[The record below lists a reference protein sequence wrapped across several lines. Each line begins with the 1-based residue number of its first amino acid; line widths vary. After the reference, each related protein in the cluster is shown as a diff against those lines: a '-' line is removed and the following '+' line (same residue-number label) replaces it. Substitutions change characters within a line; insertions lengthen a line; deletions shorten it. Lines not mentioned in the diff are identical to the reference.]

1 MRKKEYRR
9 IITFASDFD
18 LQKIRKKINIKG
30 YVRKGKFV
38 RASSREQ
45 DVRQKAFKVAAIS
58 LGVLGAALGVGIA
71 GAALTKVRYNRNLV
85 EFGKKIAKEK
95 VTFKMKIP
103 TTAQYYKTPKSTN
116 KKSLTFFVG
125 GRDLSEKVDGEVLMG
140 GVIKAFKSKKTDQ
153 VHEFIPLYHSFQG
166 SKPAEGGAMT
176 LVRSIQENLEA
187 SVVRGYNPDSIAM
200 ANEIYKWHKLS
211 PDKAINL
218 ITHSGGGFQ
227 GRDVP
232 HILAAAGVNKKV
244 LKIFSTGSPDFG
256 LVDDLVLTKRV
267 MNTDDI
273 YAKTIP
279 GFRKGRVGITSLHR
293 NTEFVPGALSD
304 DYKNLVLKKSRIDAK
319 KAGKEPKPMSEFEL
333 TMAAHLHPAYYR
345 TKTKSPAA
353 QKTLDI
359 LQKFMFND

>member
-1 MRKKEYRR
+1 MRKKEYKRT
-9 IITFASDFD
+9 ITFASDFD

-85 EFGKKIAKEK
+85 EFGKKIAKGK

-103 TTAQYYKTPKSTN
+103 TTAQYYKVPKPTN

-125 GRDLSEKVDGEVLMG
+125 GREPSEKVDGEILME

-153 VHEFIPLYHSFQG
+153 VHEFVPLYHSFQG
-166 SKPAEGGAMT
+166 SKQAEGAMSFAK
-176 LVRSIQENLEA
+176 SIQENLEA
-187 SVVRGYNPDSIAM
+187 SAARGYNPDSIAM
-200 ANEIYKWHKLS
+200 ANEIYKWHKLN

-218 ITHSGGGFQ
+218 ITHSAGGFQ

-232 HILAAAGVNKKV
+232 HILVAAGVNKKL

-256 LVDDLVLTKRV
+256 LVDDLVNTKRV
-267 MNTDDI
+267 MNIDDI

-279 GFRKGRVGITSLHR
+279 GFRKGRVGIPSLHR
-293 NTEFVPGALSD
+293 NTEFVPGSLSD
-304 DYKNLVLKKSRIDAK
+304 DYKNLVLKKAQIDAK
-319 KAGKEPKPMSEFEL
+319 KTGKELKPMSEL
-333 TMAAHLHPAYYR
+333 DLKMAAHLHPAYYR
-345 TKTKSPAA
+345 PKTKSPAA

-359 LQKFMFND
+359 LQKFMFDD